1 MWRHD
6 ICIIQISTH
15 DLGGAK
21 VVIPET
27 YLEKYSTKQ
36 LWCEIKKNLKK
47 SISIIKMGKKI
58 DISNYIQ
65 HTRLGIKRGG
75 KESTGFQQVTI

>member
-1 MWRHD
+1 MNY
-6 ICIIQISTH
+6 
-15 DLGGAK
+15 G
-21 VVIPET
+21 V
-27 YLEKYSTKQ
+27 KY
-36 LWCEIKKNLKK
+36 KKNPKK